1 MQSDPELSLRVA
13 GAALG
18 RWYGG
23 WPQASLADGPRC
35 GFRLARRLNRATQGP
50 GMSERIIEGSLI
62 PPIGSLGQDTS
73 HTTDSALPTTWPVPG
88 R

>member
-35 GFRLARRLNRATQGP
+35 GFRLARRLNRHGATQGP

-62 PPIGSLGQDTS
+62 PPIGSLGQDT
-73 HTTDSALPTTWPVPG
+73 TDSALPTTWPVPG